1 MTKLKLF
8 LTLLALALAAT
19 LSYSQELTPP
29 KRNGVSIGETK
40 VSMGKDE
47 IFIDYRIL
55 LGEDV
60 QSCKVKVT
68 MYLDYNPYRK
78 ATEFSGDIGKITESG
93 FKRIR
98 YDLSGRKERLAGRDI
113 SFRLEVSDKIVSY
126 RTAATYAGNGNFFD
140 NSVADRN
147 IQEKKAIG
155 TKWLISAQITPPFNT
170 LSSQTSIPASYGVM
184 VGVAKI
190 VGGYVSVRSN
200 FIFTTPTR
208 SVRTYSDVVS
218 PTSNTKISDLKAT
231 GGFIFRANKSLYPY
245 AGVGYG
251 FDRHLYGSYYRGNGF
266 PAYWCLV
273 EDLSPQGY
281 AAETGLISKVG
292 PIAVSAG
299 VSTIMFKTLSIDFGL
314 GVMF

>member
-1 MTKLKLF
+1 MKLF

-29 KRNGVSIGETK
+29 KRNGVSIGETR

-68 MYLDYNPYRK
+68 MYLGYNPYWK

-113 SFRLEVSDKIVSY
+113 SFRLDVSDKIVSY
-126 RTAATYAGNGNFFD
+126 RTAATYADNGNVSD
-140 NSVADRN
+140 NSVADRY
-147 IQEKKAIG
+147 IPEKKTIG
-155 TKWLISAQITPPFNT
+155 TKWLISAQV
-170 LSSQTSIPASYGVM
+170 SSLGSNATTISYGLM
-184 VGVAKI
+184 VGAVKKIGAYVRFQSNYEFGKEDFSVNSSGDI
-190 VGGYVSVRSN
+190 VGGGYIWPTGVNTVQTIR
-200 FIFTTPTR
+200 TTIGTIIR
-208 SVRTYSDVVS
+208 AH
-218 PTSNTKISDLKAT
+218 KAC
-231 GGFIFRANKSLYPY
+231 YPY
-245 AGVGYG
+245 AGFGYG
-251 FDRHLYGSYYRGNGF
+251 YNKYLNEDMSGGWG
-266 PAYWCLV
+266 LV
-273 EDLSPQGY
+273 TDFSQIG
-281 AAETGLISKVG
+281 AAFEVG
-292 PIAVSAG
+292 VILKAGPVSISAG
-299 VSTIMFKTLSIDFGL
+299 SGTIMFKSMSFDIGL

>member
-1 MTKLKLF
+1 MTKVKLF

-68 MYLDYNPYRK
+68 MYLGYNPYRK

-113 SFRLEVSDKIVSY
+113 SFRLDVSDKIVSY
-126 RTAATYAGNGNFFD
+126 RTAATYAGNGNVSD
-140 NSVADRN
+140 NSVADRY
-147 IQEKKAIG
+147 IPEKKTIG
-155 TKWLISAQITPPFNT
+155 TKWLISAHTSPLINT
-170 LSSQTSIPASYGVM
+170 MSSHTSIPGSYGAM
-184 VGVAKI
+184 VGAVKN
-190 VGGYVSVRSN
+190 VGGYVSFRSN
-200 FIFTTPTR
+200 YKFAKADHF
-208 SVRTYSDVVS
+208 VYSHSELTS
-218 PTSNTKISDLKAT
+218 PTSKTRISVVKVS
-231 GGFIFRANKSLYPY
+231 GGLLFRANESLYPY

-251 FDRHLYGSYYRGNGF
+251 FNDHLYFNSDNSYSGS
-266 PAYWCLV
+266 WWQV
-273 EDLSPQGY
+273 KDLSQQGL
-281 AAETGLISKVG
+281 AVEVGVVSKVG
-292 PIAVSAG
+292 PIALSVG
-299 VSTIMFKTLSIDFGL
+299 VSTITFKTVSLDLGL